1 MKLTKAQRLFIKVGE
16 EQGLM
21 KRYNYLSE
29 IVAYH
34 SKRRKKLIREALEAW
49 QEEKKNAYDE
59 GMGLAMKAFRKWM
72 GDAAQCINKTTKTQ
86 HT

>member
-34 SKRRKKLIREALEAW
+34 SKRRKKLIREALEAARS
-49 QEEKKNAYDE
+49 ENTEHYMN
-59 GMGLAMKAFRKWM
+59 G
-72 GDAAQCINKTTKTQ
+72 INEVLRLIGR
-86 HT
+86 